1 MKHLILFMLAVMAVS
16 CDGQKNS
23 PIPHELEQDPLNPI
37 DTVCKACKDST
48 VAAGEADLRYV
59 VFDKNGPMNIPVVT
73 SVRNK
78 ITFYYYLKSNIANYG
93 NSVMAYIGRGDSTL
107 FCYRQGEY
115 NTDSRLPIMSAS
127 KPVTA
132 AVIMTLVEAGKL
144 ALDDKVSKYI
154 PSFNNEK
161 KEITIRQLLAHT
173 SGLVYESRFDSRS
186 DLTLQ
191 QNIDSIALRTQL
203 QFVPGKG
210 ALYGSV
216 SYGVAS
222 RIAEI
227 VEKKSWATIF
237 QERIGSKCGMEDVVY
252 SPDHPAN
259 PATGYGIMCSMNEY
273 LRFLTMIYN
282 KGTYNGVRVL
292 SVASVETM
300 EADNSNRV
308 DPTYGLGLWRSEFQN
323 NTAKEVAVLS
333 ARGVHAWI
341 NREKNYF
348 GLLFTQAGFD
358 TTIQPNLAFRK
369 LVRENL

>member
-1 MKHLILFMLAVMAVS
+1 MKHLIMVMLAVVAIS
-16 CDGQKNS
+16 CDGQRNS
-23 PIPHELEQDPLNPI
+23 PKPQELEQDPLNPI
-37 DTVCKACKDST
+37 DTVCTACKDST
-48 VAAGEADLRYV
+48 VSAKDADLRSII
-59 VFDKNGPMNIPVVT
+59 FEKAGNIPLVT
-73 SVRNK
+73 SIKNK
-78 ITFYYYLKSNIANYG
+78 ITFHNFLRNNSANYA
-93 NSVMAYIGRGDSTL
+93 NNVMVYIGRSDSTL

-144 ALDDKVSKYI
+144 GLDDKVSKYI
-154 PSFNNEK
+154 PSFNNDK
-161 KEITIRQLLAHT
+161 KEITLRQLLAHT

-191 QNIDSIALRTQL
+191 QNIDSIATRTKL
-203 QFVPGKG
+203 QFAPGKG

-227 VEKKSWATIF
+227 VEKKPWAQIF
-237 QERIGSKCGMEDVVY
+237 QERVGSKCGMQDVVY
-252 SPDHPAN
+252 SPDHPKN

-292 SVASVETM
+292 SSASVETM
-300 EADNSNRV
+300 EADNSNNV
-308 DPTYGLGLWRSEFQN
+308 DQTYGLGLWRYEIQHN
-323 NTAKEVAVLS
+323 VAKEVACLS

-341 NREKNYF
+341 NREKNYY

-369 LVRENL
+369 LVRQNL